1 MSVWGGESIS
11 NRLEGPDK
19 AVKYTLDLT
28 VAHNDESLVDDKVLQ
43 PDHAPFSYINIL
55 KVGNGVWS
63 LKMVLGDDT
72 TIVYNSTELSDGY
85 IIHRRFK
92 DLKFTNT
99 AQTGLINPVFII
111 EWFSR

>member
-1 MSVWGGESIS
+1 VSVWGGESIS

-28 VAHNDESLVDDKVLQ
+28 QAHNDESLIADGVLQ

-55 KVGNGVWS
+55 KVGSGVWS
-63 LKMVLGDDT
+63 LKMVLGDGS
-72 TIVYNSTELSDGY
+72 TIVYNSTEVSDGY
-85 IIHRRFK
+85 IIHRRFG
-92 DLKFTNT
+92 DLKFTNA
-99 AQTGLINPVFII
+99 AQSGLVDPVFII